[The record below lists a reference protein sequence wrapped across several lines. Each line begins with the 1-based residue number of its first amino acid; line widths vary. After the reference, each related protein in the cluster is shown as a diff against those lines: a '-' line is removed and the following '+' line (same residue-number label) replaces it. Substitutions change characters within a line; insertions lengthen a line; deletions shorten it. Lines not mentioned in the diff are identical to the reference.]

1 MNKIKIISAL
11 LLVMTIFAGCGRK
24 SENRVIQIKGSDT
37 ILNLTQKV
45 TEEFLKENPKSK
57 ISVTGGGSGTGIAA
71 KLNKTADVAMASR
84 EIKDEELA
92 KATENNVKIKE
103 EIIGYDAIS
112 IITNKN
118 NAVTNLTTEQLKD
131 IYLGKITNWKEIG
144 GADKKIVVLSRD
156 SSSGTHVYFKEHIL
170 RNGDSKGTEEFGST
184 VLFLPSNEAI
194 KQQVNNVDGAIG
206 YIGLGYLDD
215 TIKILSIDNVIP
227 TVENVKNK
235 SYSIS
240 RAVYWYVD
248 EEMTETTKQLV
259 EYMLSDKGQKIVL
272 DEGFVSIK

>member
-1 MNKIKIISAL
+1 MNKIKVISL
-11 LLVMTIFAGCGRK
+11 LLIIMSILAGCGRK

-57 ISVTGGGSGTGIAA
+57 ISVTGGGSGTGLAA
-71 KLNKTADVAMASR
+71 KINKTADIAMSSR
-84 EIKDEELA
+84 GIKEEELA
-92 KATENNVKIKE
+92 KAATNNVKIKE
-103 EIIGYDAIS
+103 VIIGYDAIS

-118 NAVTNLTTEQLKD
+118 NTITNLTTEQLKD
-131 IYLGKITNWKEIG
+131 IYLGKITNWKEVG

-170 RNGDSKGTEEFGST
+170 RNGNSKGTEEFGST

-194 KQQVNNVDGAIG
+194 KQQVNSVDGGIG

-240 RAVYWYVD
+240 RAVYWYID
-248 EEMTETTKQLV
+248 EEMSETTKQLV

>member
-1 MNKIKIISAL
+1 
-11 LLVMTIFAGCGRK
+11 MTIFAGCGRK

-103 EIIGYDAIS
+103 VIIGYDAIS

>member
-1 MNKIKIISAL
+1 MNKIKVLSIL
-11 LLVMTIFAGCGRK
+11 LLVMSIFTACGKK
-24 SENRVIQIKGSDT
+24 SENRVLQVKGSDT

-57 ISVTGGGSGTGIAA
+57 VSVTGGGSGTGIAG
-71 KLNKTADVAMASR
+71 KLNKTVDIAMASR
-84 EIKDEELA
+84 EIKEEELA
-92 KATENNVKIKE
+92 KATESNIKIKE
-103 EIIGYDAIS
+103 VIIGYDAIS

-118 NAVTNLTTEQLKD
+118 NAVANLTTEQLRD
-131 IYLGKITNWKEIG
+131 IFLGKIVNWKEIG
-144 GADKKIVVLSRD
+144 GPDKKIVVLSRD

-170 RNGDSKGTEEFGST
+170 RKGDSKGTEEFGSS

-194 KQQVNNVDGAIG
+194 KQQVSSVDGAIG

-215 TIKILSIDNVIP
+215 TIKILSIDDVIP

-248 EEMTETTKQLV
+248 EEMTKTTKKLID
-259 EYMLSDKGQKIVL
+259 YMLSDKGQKIVV
-272 DEGFVSIK
+272 DEGFVPVK

>member
-1 MNKIKIISAL
+1 MKKIKVLSL
-11 LLVMTIFAGCGRK
+11 LLIIMSIFAGCGRK
-24 SENRVIQIKGSDT
+24 SENKVVQIKGSDT

-71 KLNKTADVAMASR
+71 KLNKTVDIAMSSR
-84 EIKDEELA
+84 EIKEEELA
-92 KATENNVKIKE
+92 KATSNNIKIKE
-103 EIIGYDAIS
+103 VVIGYDAIS
-112 IITNKN
+112 IITNKSN
-118 NAVTNLTTEQLKD
+118 TVTNLTTEQLKD

-144 GADKKIVVLSRD
+144 GPDKKIVVLSRD

-170 RNGDSKGTEEFGST
+170 RNGNSKGTEEFGSS

-194 KQQVNNVDGAIG
+194 KQQVSNVDGGIG

-215 TIKILSIDNVIP
+215 SIKILSIDNVIP

-248 EEMTETTKQLV
+248 EEMGETAKKLV
-259 EYMLSDKGQKIVL
+259 DYMLSDKGQKIVI
-272 DEGFVSIK
+272 DEGFVSVK

>member
-1 MNKIKIISAL
+1 MNKIKILCLGL
-11 LLVMTIFAGCGRK
+11 LAVMIFVACGRK
-24 SENRVIQIKGSDT
+24 NENKVIQIKGSDA

-71 KLNKTADVAMASR
+71 KLNKTVDIAMSSR
-84 EIKDEELA
+84 GIKDEELA
-92 KATENNVKIKE
+92 KSKANNIKIKE
-103 EIIGYDAIS
+103 VTIGYDAIS
-112 IITNKN
+112 IIINKN
-118 NAVTNLTTEQLKD
+118 NAVSGLTTEQLKD
-131 IYLGKITNWKEIG
+131 IFLGKITNWKEVG
-144 GADKKIVVLSRD
+144 GPDKKIVVLSRD

-170 RNGDSKGTEEFGST
+170 RGGNAKGPEEFGSS

-194 KQQVNNVDGAIG
+194 KQQVNKVDGAIG
-206 YIGLGYLDD
+206 YIGLGYIDD
-215 TIKILSIDNVIP
+215 SIKVLTINNVLP

-248 EEMTETTKQLV
+248 EEMAETTKKLV
-259 EYMLSDKGQKIVL
+259 DYMLSDKGQKIVA
-272 DEGFVSIK
+272 DEGFVPVR